1 MKHLFTLLCLVS
13 LLSCS
18 KDSDNNNND
27 KDRTLQVVV
36 QDYVPPGTASNY
48 WAVKLIFSPQVTI
61 QGSVKVDFDVYNLGA
76 FYKHY
81 SYTINFDLNNANT
94 FIYQTNVTSAPPGQ
108 GWDVKNIVVSN
119 LTQTSGN
126 YNITLK

>member
-1 MKHLFTLLCLVS
+1 MKLLFTSFLLLT

-18 KDSDNNNND
+18 KDSDNDDSD

-36 QDYVPPGTASNY
+36 QDYEPPGTASNY
-48 WAVKLIFSPQVTI
+48 WAVKLIFNPQVTI

-81 SYTINFDLNNANT
+81 SYKINFDLNNANT
-94 FIYQTNVTSAPPGQ
+94 FIYQTNVISAPPGQ
-108 GWDVKNIVVSN
+108 GWEVKNIKVDSLV
-119 LTQTSGN
+119 QTSGN
-126 YNITLK
+126 YNITIK